1 VDRVE
6 DSVSGRP
13 LIREI
18 ESRDVERVLAIQAA
32 CPEVAQWIAEDYGRV
47 VNGDMSGWVAMEESQ
62 LVGFLIAR
70 RIVSDIEILNLAVIA
85 DSRRRGIGASLL
97 QHSLEW
103 AGEFRAENAILE
115 VRESNLAALQFY
127 NRHGFKSIAR
137 RARYYVNPADDALVL
152 SKPLL
157 PPQI

>member
-1 VDRVE
+1 MN
-6 DSVSGRP
+6 GRP
-13 LIREI
+13 LIRAI
-18 ESRDVERVLAIQAA
+18 ESPDVECVLAVQGS
-32 CPEVAQWIAEDYGRV
+32 CPEAAQWVAEDYKRAA
-47 VNGDMSGWVAMEESQ
+47 NGDMSGWVAVEDPH

-70 RIVSDIEILNLAVIA
+70 RIVSDIEILNLAVVA

-97 QHSLEW
+97 QRTFEW
-103 AGEFRAENAILE
+103 ASEFRAENVILE

-152 SKPLL
+152 SKTLL
-157 PPQI
+157 PWQD

>member
-1 VDRVE
+1 MN
-6 DSVSGRP
+6 GRP
-13 LIREI
+13 LIRAI
-18 ESRDVERVLAIQAA
+18 ESSDVECVLAIQGA
-32 CPEVAQWIAEDYGRV
+32 CPEVAQWIADDYSRV
-47 VNGDMSGWVAMEESQ
+47 ANGEMSGWVAVEHPR

-97 QHSLEW
+97 QRSLEW
-103 AGEFRAENAILE
+103 ASEFRAENAVLE

-152 SKPLL
+152 SKTLL
-157 PPQI
+157 PWQD